1 MITAEQFYS
10 KLEAALKQQG
20 DNLNSFQMKLSTII
34 NKKVNLKS
42 SKQKGN
48 FPVAKVIPF
57 IDFPCFTDD
66 ELHYVCLKRL
76 DMMRDDDP
84 DEEIIDSFMSE
95 LEPSKEYLEKQRIK
109 RFMQRQVLENG
120 N

>member
-1 MITAEQFYS
+1 MITAEQFYD
-10 KLEAALKQQG
+10 KLEATLKEQG
-20 DNLNSFQMKLSTII
+20 EGLTSFQMKLSAIL
-34 NKKVNLKS
+34 NKKINLKS

-57 IDFPCFTDD
+57 MDFPCFTDD
-66 ELHYVCLKRL
+66 EIHYICFKRL

-95 LEPSKEYLEKQRIK
+95 LEPSKAYLEKQRIRRQMK
-109 RFMQRQVLENG
+109 REVA
-120 N
+120 

>member
-1 MITAEQFYS
+1 MITAELFYD
-10 KLEAALKQQG
+10 KLETTLKKQG
-20 DNLNSFQMKLSTII
+20 DNLNTFQMKLSDII

-57 IDFPCFTDD
+57 MDFPCFTDD

-76 DMMRDDDP
+76 EMMREDDP

-95 LEPSKEYLEKQRIK
+95 LEPSKAYLEKQRIRRQMK
-109 RFMQRQVLENG
+109 REVA
-120 N
+120 

>member
-1 MITAEQFYS
+1 MITAEQFYN
-10 KLEAALKQQG
+10 KLETTLKEQG
-20 DNLNSFQMKLSTII
+20 DNLNSFQMKLSAII

-57 IDFPCFTDD
+57 MDFPCFTDD
-66 ELHYVCLKRL
+66 ELHYICLKRL

-95 LEPSKEYLEKQRIK
+95 LEPSKTYLEKQRIRRQMK
-109 RFMQRQVLENG
+109 REVA
-120 N
+120 